1 MESFTLFLFVLGLLV
16 AAFIVTQI
24 IRRELKDREQ
34 LESDTRRET
43 LHARPEASAR
53 APRMMRGQPMR
64 QRAHKS
70 PPNML

>member
-1 MESFTLFLFVLGLLV
+1 MESFTLFLFVLGLLF
-16 AAFIVTQI
+16 ASFIVTQI

-43 LHARPEASAR
+43 LHARPEAR